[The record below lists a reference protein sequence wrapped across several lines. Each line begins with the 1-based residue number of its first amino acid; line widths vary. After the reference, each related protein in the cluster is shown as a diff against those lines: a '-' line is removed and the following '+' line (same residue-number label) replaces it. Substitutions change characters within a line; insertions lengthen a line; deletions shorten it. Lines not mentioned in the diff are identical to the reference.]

1 MPARPSAALLALG
14 LLLASPAPHAPQA
27 AINPAAFVERA
38 SHVLHLRER
47 ARVVHE
53 GRRGEARLRRV
64 TVVAEVLEVR
74 RGEGVAPGAVV
85 AIDYTV
91 DLTAR
96 ERAARAHAARG
107 PMPGPQ
113 FVGEPDPP
121 EPDAQGRFWAA
132 LVPAAARADAD
143 ATGERLQV
151 SGPVFVPAAGQY
163 SFSAAIVGR

>member
-1 MPARPSAALLALG
+1 MRPARLSAVLLALC
-14 LLLASPAPHAPQA
+14 LLPAAPAPRA

-47 ARVVHE
+47 ARIVQE
-53 GRRGEARLRRV
+53 SRRGEARLRRV
-64 TVVAEVLEVR
+64 TVIAEVLEVR
-74 RGEGVAPGAVV
+74 RGEGVAVADVV

-96 ERAARAHAARG
+96 ERAARAHAARP

-121 EPDAQGRFWAA
+121 EPDGQGRFWAA
-132 LVPAAARADAD
+132 LVPAGARADAD
-143 ATGERLQV
+143 ANTPGERTQV

-163 SFSAAIVGR
+163 SFSAAFVGR